1 MQKATTILS
10 KEPPQTRKTNPRN
23 NNNPSEC
30 SKNLK
35 KSTIN
40 RKIYIEIASKIS
52 R

>member
-23 NNNPSEC
+23 NNNLSEG

-40 RKIYIEIASKIS
+40 RNIYIEIASKIS